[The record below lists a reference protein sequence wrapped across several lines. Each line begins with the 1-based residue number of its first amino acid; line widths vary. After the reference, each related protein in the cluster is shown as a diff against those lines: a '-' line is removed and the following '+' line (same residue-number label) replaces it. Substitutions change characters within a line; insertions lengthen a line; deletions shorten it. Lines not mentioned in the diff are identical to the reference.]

1 MDVAF
6 SSDSTKIGF
15 CCSDGS
21 VGTFSIRN
29 KKVER
34 LFTDYEPGHQVCT
47 VSLNKIDTLIAS
59 ASKNGKIVIRR
70 IDEEQ
75 G

>member
-1 MDVAF
+1 MAF

-34 LFTDYEPGHQVCT
+34 LFTDYEPGQMVCT

-70 IDEEQ
+70 IDEE
-75 G
+75 